1 MKPDVSADASLGRT
15 VKNRGFPPRVKIVI
29 CGFGSSGRRFLSL
42 VKSWNPLAD
51 ILVYSS
57 QVLEPV
63 GHRATKNLDDVTA
76 FDPDLAIVCGSA
88 TARVEVITALT
99 PTLRGLFV
107 EKPVAADLRDAEAM
121 LSTVDHLDC
130 VVQVGYNLRFSE
142 SLRDF
147 KRRVT
152 TEELG
157 AVHSVRVE
165 TGQFLPTWRPQRDY
179 QSTVSAQA
187 ARGGGVLL
195 ELSHEIDYVQW
206 IWGPIEW
213 VSAFTGLQSELEI
226 DVEDTAHLV
235 VGFPPE
241 RNKKQIVGQLNL
253 DFVRHDHRRTVTAL
267 CANGSLRWD
276 GVAGRAEVWAEGSG
290 EWETVC
296 TDDPGGSTYDL
307 EWHSFIAAVENS
319 QPPEVSLEEGV
330 SVVQVIEAARISASA
345 GGSKTI
351 VAAIGMEK

>member
-1 MKPDVSADASLGRT
+1 MADV
-15 VKNRGFPPRVKIVI
+15 
-29 CGFGSSGRRFLSL
+29 
-42 VKSWNPLAD
+42 
-51 ILVYSS
+51 LVYSS
-57 QVLEPV
+57 QDLASV

-88 TARVEVITALT
+88 TTRVEVIAALG
-99 PTLRGLFV
+99 PSLRGLFV
-107 EKPVAADLRDAEAM
+107 EKPVAANLPDAEE
-121 LSTVDHLDC
+121 LLRTVEHLDC

-147 KRRVT
+147 SRRVT

-157 AVHSVRVE
+157 AVYSVRVE

-179 QSTVSAQA
+179 QYTVSAQA

-206 IWGPIEW
+206 IFGPIEW
-213 VSAFTGLQSELEI
+213 VSAITGHQSELDI

-235 VGFPPE
+235 VGFHPQ
-241 RNKKQIVGQLNL
+241 RNKKQLLGQLNL
-253 DFVRHDHRRTVTAL
+253 DFVRQDYRRTVTAL
-267 CANGSLRWD
+267 CAKGSLRWD

-296 TDDPGGSTYDL
+296 SDHPGGSTYDL
-307 EWHSFIAAVENS
+307 QWHSFISAVENL
-319 QPPEVSLEEGV
+319 QPPEVSLEQGV
-330 SVVQVIEAARISASA
+330 NVVQVIEAARISALA
-345 GGSKTI
+345 GGSKTV
-351 VAAIGMEK
+351 VAAIGAEK